1 MQNFR
6 LIIYTL
12 PVIKE
17 RHHEGKVSLRVGVIK
32 VLQSLYPL
40 FHAYFLLISEKSS
53 NFARLF

>member
-17 RHHEGKVSLRVGVIK
+17 RHHEGKMSLRVGVIK
-32 VLQSLYPL
+32 SGCHSGFTITLS
-40 FHAYFLLISEKSS
+40 FIS
-53 NFARLF
+53 RLFLAYIRKKQ

>member
-17 RHHEGKVSLRVGVIK
+17 RHHEGKMSLRVGVIK
-32 VLQSLYPL
+32 SGC
-40 FHAYFLLISEKSS
+40 H
-53 NFARLF
+53 